1 MNHLERWTV
10 NESLLQ
16 SYRSIFISSQSF
28 LLTAGAVFSGKQPE
42 YLTYATVTLG
52 LIMIWL
58 IWFPVVRARL
68 KIVDYHKYA
77 SALRPRALREIC
89 SEHEYVQ
96 NASKRKHANQ
106 ILGIANNWRA
116 TRIKMDVML
125 PILFTALWILLA
137 AGEFQQQ

>member
-1 MNHLERWTV
+1 MNHLDRWTV

-42 YLTYATVTLG
+42 YLTYATTTLG
-52 LIMIWL
+52 LLMIWF

-77 SALRPRALREIC
+77 SGLRPRALREIC
-89 SEHEYVQ
+89 SEQEYVL
-96 NASKRKHANQ
+96 NAVKRKDANQ
-106 ILGIANNWRA
+106 RLGITNNWRA

-125 PILFTALWILLA
+125 PLLFTVLWIILA
-137 AGEFQQQ
+137 TGEILQH